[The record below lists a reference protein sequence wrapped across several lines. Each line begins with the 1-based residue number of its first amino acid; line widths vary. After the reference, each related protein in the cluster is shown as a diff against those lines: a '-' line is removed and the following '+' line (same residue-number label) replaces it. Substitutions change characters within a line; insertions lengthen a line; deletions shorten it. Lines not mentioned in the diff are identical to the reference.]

1 MFHFYGGFI
10 TLTRYFLCIDANMA
24 KFVDGEA
31 LEYILQTLKEKLADK
46 FDSKCDNP
54 AGEAGQVLTKTA
66 DGVAWKKAT
75 SYDDTKIQSD
85 ITNLKIDKANS
96 TWVSENFQPKG
107 NYPTKEEVT
116 QQILDI
122 VTDGQVSLEGYA
134 TETWVEGKLK
144 DIKEKIDAIYE
155 KLDKLPFIEIIPDEE
170 TYNEMVKEP
179 DHLYLI
185 EGNPSKFTTQ
195 DDLDILQNTIEIDFD
210 EKLEEYQPKSQMV
223 RYVDSAL
230 FEELRRRVDALEAKV

>member
-1 MFHFYGGFI
+1 
-10 TLTRYFLCIDANMA
+10 MA
-24 KFVDGEA
+24 KFVSEENLDTVLEA
-31 LEYILQTLKEKLADK
+31 LKDK
-46 FDSKCDNP
+46 FDTKIDNHEGNP
-54 AGEAGQVLTKTA
+54 GQVLTKTE
-66 DGVAWKKAT
+66 DGVQWKDAI
-75 SYDDTKIQSD
+75 SYDDTKIHTD
-85 ITNLKIDKANS
+85 ITNLKIDKANAS
-96 TWVSENFQPKG
+96 WVSENFQLKG

-134 TETWVEGKLK
+134 TETWVEERLK
-144 DIKEKIDAIYE
+144 EIKEKIDAIYE
-155 KLDKLPFIEIIPDEE
+155 KLDKLPLIDIVEDEE
-170 TYNEMVKEP
+170 TYNEMEKEP
-179 DHLYLI
+179 DHIYMI

-195 DDLDILQNTIEIDFD
+195 DDLDILQNTIEMDVD